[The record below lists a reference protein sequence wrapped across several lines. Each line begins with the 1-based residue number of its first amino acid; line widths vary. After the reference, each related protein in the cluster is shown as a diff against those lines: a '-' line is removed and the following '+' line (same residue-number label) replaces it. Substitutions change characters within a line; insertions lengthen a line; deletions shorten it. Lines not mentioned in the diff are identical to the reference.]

1 MKMSVEI
8 KEDKFVY
15 SYEIG
20 KNSENG
26 EMPLNA
32 DNLCAFVSMLDI
44 GHKQF
49 MRDHNRTMNE
59 IECMAY
65 IETHPE
71 MVKKYIE
78 HEKKRGNIK

>member
-20 KNSENG
+20 KSSENG

-32 DNLCAFVSMLDI
+32 DNLCAFVSLLNI
-44 GHKQF
+44 TSKQF
-49 MRDHNRTMNE
+49 LRDDRRLMNE
-59 IECMAY
+59 IECMGY

-71 MVKKYIE
+71 MIKKYIA
-78 HEKKRGNIK
+78 HEKKRGNKV